1 MYVCINKF
9 KFIKHSQRLFIFIC
23 NLALAMSITLALSGH
38 SSILTANYFPPI
50 ELTDDYECCLTD
62 FHSYNSIPNVDYD
75 NNLFHIGDK
84 VIEIPIGSYE
94 LQDIA
99 NYLITQYKVQD
110 SKKSILIEANNNTLQ
125 IEITSSH
132 DTIFFDQKRSIG
144 RLLGYDGGSL
154 EAGIKHLSNQPVN
167 ILKVNAIQVQC
178 NIIRGAYMN
187 NSPAHILH
195 EFALDVPPGYKLDV
209 IPSNLIYLPV
219 NVKEITYLEIWI
231 VDQEG
236 RLINFRGEEVTLRLH
251 LRPREK

>member
-1 MYVCINKF
+1 
-9 KFIKHSQRLFIFIC
+9 
-23 NLALAMSITLALSGH
+23 MSITLAVSGN

-62 FHSYNSIPNVDYD
+62 FHSYNSIPNVDSD

-84 VIEIPIGSYE
+84 IIEIPVGSYE
-94 LQDIA
+94 LHDIA
-99 NYLITQYKVQD
+99 DYIITQYKLLEFN
-110 SKKSILIEANNNTLQ
+110 KSILIEANNNTLQ

-132 DTIFFDQKRSIG
+132 ETVFFNRKRSVG
-144 RLLGYDGGSL
+144 RLLGYDGGFL
-154 EAGIKHLSNQPVN
+154 EAGRKHFSNQPVN
-167 ILKVNAIQVQC
+167 ILKINAIQVQC
-178 NIIRGAYMN
+178 NIITGAYMN

-209 IPSNLIYLPV
+209 IPNNLIYLPV
-219 NVKEITYLEIWI
+219 NVKEITHLKIWI

-236 RLINFRGEEVTLRLH
+236 RLINFRGEEITLRLH